1 MNEKIKI
8 FFDGQCPLCS
18 REIAF
23 YKRQKGAELL
33 EWIDIY
39 NSSLSDYPDGLT
51 PAKALKRF
59 HVLGSDGKLE
69 SGGKGFVLLWLA
81 LPKFSFFGKAFNNSY
96 MGWILECAYKTFVY
110 FRPFMQRSFSFFLTC
125 TGRRS

>member
-96 MGWILECAYKTFVY
+96 MGWILECAYKTFV